1 MAQQHG
7 ATTIK
12 AWLQDLVTLA
22 RADHDF
28 EISAG
33 AEPGRSY
40 AYLEYHRPEG
50 SHSVLLFSVDEEG
63 EAPRVTAHRIEGD
76 RHEVRSRVDE
86 LTHGKS

>member
-12 AWLQDLVTLA
+12 EWLHELVELA
-22 RADHDF
+22 REDRDF

-40 AYLEYHRPEG
+40 AYLEYHIPEG
-50 SHSVLLFSVDEEG
+50 THSVLLFSVDEEG